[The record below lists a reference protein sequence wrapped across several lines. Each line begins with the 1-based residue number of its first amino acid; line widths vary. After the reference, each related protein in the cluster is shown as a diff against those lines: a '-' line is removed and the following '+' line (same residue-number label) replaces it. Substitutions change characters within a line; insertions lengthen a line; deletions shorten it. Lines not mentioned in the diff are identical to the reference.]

1 MKYHIAPRMIALL
14 LALAMLL
21 SAAALAEDVILVDTP
36 AANGGD
42 IVIEDVGIEL
52 FDIPVELDPAASRLD
67 ISTDIASVEGTA
79 SSTSG
84 TQNATDETQIV
95 LGVKE
100 KYALDAKAIGGGKKV
115 TFKTS
120 KKSVATVSSK
130 GVIQGVKK
138 GSAKITCYVSSK
150 AVSIY
155 EVRVVAAPGKV
166 TLDKTSVKL
175 GVKESIALT
184 PRVSSNAHASYKWS
198 VQDKK
203 IASVTQ
209 TGVITGKKAG
219 KTTVTV
225 KTQNGKT
232 AKVTVYVRKAP
243 GKVTLNKSSVALKVN
258 KTVQLKAQL
267 PDNTY
272 SAITWSSSDEGIA
285 TVSDSGLVTAVAVGT
300 AQITATTFNNRKAS
314 CEVEVKP
321 DPSTSVTYRA
331 LLIGEENFYSETA
344 TRNRSDVAAMSEMLE
359 SVKGYYGGSF
369 AITRKYDLSSSGVLS
384 AIRKTFAEADDDDV
398 SLFFIATHG
407 DVDGGV
413 NDVNA
418 GALMMSPSGMLTL
431 RDLAMA
437 LGMVP
442 GKVIVILESCGS
454 GAAVYANNANGVRKS
469 NKALFEEAKQR
480 TEAFDAAVVKAF
492 SNAESGLKTTIQ
504 GGTGDSGG
512 PQSNTGEFR
521 VSKKFYVL
529 TASRFQEL
537 SWGWESG
544 MPESS
549 YNYFT
554 MWLTEGIGTSGD
566 MPADTDGNGKTT
578 LNELYQYI
586 SDVGDN
592 YPFRD
597 GGVYYQHVQVYPAN
611 SSYVLFRR

>member
-1 MKYHIAPRMIALL
+1 MKYHSAPRMIALL

-21 SAAALAEDVILVDTP
+21 SAAALAEDVILVDAP
-36 AANGGD
+36 ADNGGD

-52 FDIPVELDPAASRLD
+52 FDIPVELGPEASRLD
-67 ISTDIASVEGTA
+67 ISTDIASVEGMA
-79 SSTSG
+79 SSAPG

-95 LGVKE
+95 LGVQE
-100 KYALDAKAIGGGKKV
+100 KYALDVKAIGGGKKV

-130 GVIQGVKK
+130 GVIKGVKK

-150 AVSIY
+150 AVGVY

-166 TLDKTSVKL
+166 TLDQSFVKL
-175 GVKESIALT
+175 GVKEAIAMI
-184 PRVSSNAHASYKWS
+184 PRVSSNAHASYEWS
-198 VQDKK
+198 VKDKK

-243 GKVTLNKSSVALKVN
+243 GKVTLNKSSVALKVK
-258 KTVQLKAQL
+258 KTVQLKAEL
-267 PDNTY
+267 PENTY
-272 SAITWSSSDEGIA
+272 SAITWTSSDERIA
-285 TVSDSGLVTAVAVGT
+285 TVSDSGKVTAVAVGT
-300 AQITATTFNNRKAS
+300 AQITATTFNNKKAS

-344 TRNRSDVAAMSEMLE
+344 TRNRGDVTAMSEMLE

-369 AITRKYDLSSSGVLS
+369 AITRKYDLSASGVLS
-384 AIRKTFAEADDDDV
+384 AIRNTFAEADDDDV

-413 NDVNA
+413 NDVTA

-431 RDLAMA
+431 RDLATT

-442 GKVIVILESCGS
+442 GRVIVILESCGS

-544 MPESS
+544 APETS

>member
-1 MKYHIAPRMIALL
+1 MKYHSAPRMIALL

-21 SAAALAEDVILVDTP
+21 SAAALAEDVILVDAP
-36 AANGGD
+36 ADNGGD

-52 FDIPVELDPAASRLD
+52 FDIPVELGPEASRLD
-67 ISTDIASVEGTA
+67 ISTDIASVEGMA
-79 SSTSG
+79 SSAPG

-95 LGVKE
+95 LGVQE
-100 KYALDAKAIGGGKKV
+100 KYALDVKAIGGGKKV

-130 GVIQGVKK
+130 GVIKGVKK

-150 AVSIY
+150 AVGVY

-166 TLDKTSVKL
+166 TLDQSFVKL
-175 GVKESIALT
+175 GVKEAIAMI
-184 PRVSSNAHASYKWS
+184 PRVSSNAHASYEWS
-198 VQDKK
+198 VKDKK

-243 GKVTLNKSSVALKVN
+243 GKVTLNKSSVALKVK
-258 KTVQLKAQL
+258 KTVQLKAEL
-267 PDNTY
+267 PENTY
-272 SAITWSSSDEGIA
+272 SAITWTSSDERIA
-285 TVSDSGLVTAVAVGT
+285 TVSDSGKVTAVAVGT
-300 AQITATTFNNRKAS
+300 AQITATTFNNKKAS

-344 TRNRSDVAAMSEMLE
+344 TRNRGDVTAMSEMLE

-369 AITRKYDLSSSGVLS
+369 AITRKYDLSASGVLS
-384 AIRKTFAEADDDDV
+384 AIRNTFAEADDDDV

-413 NDVNA
+413 NDVTA

-431 RDLAMA
+431 RDLATT

-442 GKVIVILESCGS
+442 GRVIVILESCGS

>member
-1 MKYHIAPRMIALL
+1 MKYHSAPRMIALL

-21 SAAALAEDVILVDTP
+21 SAAALAEDVILVDAP
-36 AANGGD
+36 ADNGGD

-52 FDIPVELDPAASRLD
+52 FDIPVELGPEASRLD
-67 ISTDIASVEGTA
+67 ISTDIASVEGMA
-79 SSTSG
+79 SSAPG

-95 LGVKE
+95 LGVQE
-100 KYALDAKAIGGGKKV
+100 KYALDVKAIGGGKKV

-130 GVIQGVKK
+130 GVIKGVKK

-150 AVSIY
+150 AVGVY

-166 TLDKTSVKL
+166 TLDQSFVKL
-175 GVKESIALT
+175 GVKEAIAMI
-184 PRVSSNAHASYKWS
+184 PRVSSNAHASYEWS
-198 VQDKK
+198 VKDKK

-243 GKVTLNKSSVALKVN
+243 GKVTLNKSSVALKVK
-258 KTVQLKAQL
+258 KTVQLKAEL
-267 PDNTY
+267 PENTY
-272 SAITWSSSDEGIA
+272 SAITWTSSDERIA
-285 TVSDSGLVTAVAVGT
+285 TVSDSGKVTAVAVGT
-300 AQITATTFNNRKAS
+300 AQITATTFNNKKAS

-344 TRNRSDVAAMSEMLE
+344 TRNRGDVTAMSEMLE

-369 AITRKYDLSSSGVLS
+369 AITRKYDLSASGVLS
-384 AIRKTFAEADDDDV
+384 AIRNTFAEADDDDV

-413 NDVNA
+413 NDVTA

-431 RDLAMA
+431 RDLATT

-442 GKVIVILESCGS
+442 GRVIVILESCGS

-529 TASRFQEL
+529 TASRYLQL
-537 SWGWESG
+537 SWGTEQG
-544 MPESS
+544 P
-549 YNYFT
+549 YNFFT
-554 MWLTEGIGTSGD
+554 YDLT
-566 MPADTDGNGKTT
+566 TDAAILPCG
-578 LNELYQYI
+578 
-586 SDVGDN
+586 
-592 YPFRD
+592 
-597 GGVYYQHVQVYPAN
+597 
-611 SSYVLFRR
+611 